1 MATSNRDRI
10 DRGLQLL
17 AAGLKPF
24 VDARDVRRCPGGP
37 RLGRDV

>member
-17 AAGLKPF
+17 QAGLEPF
-24 VDARDVRRCPGGP
+24 VDAAMSAAAPVTEPA
-37 RLGRDV
+37 